1 MKDIVKYNIIFFNL
15 FPIIIESIIIIVG
28 SIVFQSPIFLLSF
41 IFIFIECKNL
51 RKNLDNLRKVQN
63 KFDCVGEVL
72 YQNSECFLYDSC
84 IINIKFNIFTVDY
97 SDIDE
102 IYFEKEYYGNV
113 REPNICIITKDRKKY
128 KIKFPRLTVPQPNDE
143 ELNLIIGIIKKNNPK
158 VKLTGNTI
166 KKYIEPDLF
175 N

>member
-102 IYFEKEYYGNV
+102 IYFEK
-113 REPNICIITKDRKKY
+113 RILWKCKRAKY
-128 KIKFPRLTVPQPNDE
+128 MY
-143 ELNLIIGIIKKNNPK
+143 NN
-158 VKLTGNTI
+158 
-166 KKYIEPDLF
+166 
-175 N
+175 